1 MTDYSAIN
9 RMPMPHEELL
19 GMCLR
24 DPTVFRDY
32 FTSLDE
38 SHFPQYEWLYRK
50 MKELDEADALTMRN
64 IGEECREHLKTIQSL
79 YNTVVSTRLAHEKVR
94 QVKSI
99 RLSEQMNMTF
109 TSAMTDLQYGTEP
122 DEVYRDTMRKMDLL
136 QTSDVGGLID
146 TNKAL
151 EEWLVWLDEV
161 RADPT
166 KAFGLMTGLQE
177 LDMVTTGFHR
187 HDLSVIG
194 ARTSM
199 GKSAFMIEMV
209 LRLQKNGLKTAI
221 FSLEMTRK
229 QILNRMVANLCRIP
243 LKELKQG
250 RIDEVKYRMIRMERD
265 RLEQIYVDDTR
276 GVSADYITDTMRML
290 KRKQGLD
297 FVVVDYLQDV
307 KEKGEETDNQGSAL
321 ARVCRKLR
329 KGALDC
335 DCHVMSLSQV
345 KREVENRN
353 DKRPMNSDL
362 SGSTGIETS
371 ADVIALLYR
380 DEYYNPKTE
389 KAGIIEVNFT
399 KQRNGGVGRVELKYD
414 KDIQRMFGLY
424 ER

>member
-1 MTDYSAIN
+1 
-9 RMPMPHEELL
+9 MPMPHEELL

-166 KAFGLMTGLQE
+166 KAFGLMTGLQD

-187 HDLSVIG
+187 HDLSVVG

-250 RIDEVKYRMIRMERD
+250 RIEDFKYRMIRMERD

-276 GVSADYITDTMRML
+276 GVSADYITDSMRML
-290 KRKQGLD
+290 KRKAGLD

-335 DCHVMSLSQV
+335 DCHVMALSQV

>member
-1 MTDYSAIN
+1 
-9 RMPMPHEELL
+9 MPMPHEELL